1 MTLRSVYTSK
11 TTGQSTG
18 TQYDRRLPHTKM
30 ALDRSI
36 NRSQHHNYGLLD
48 FTLFDQHKP
57 LMFLG
62 ILPLLT

>member
-1 MTLRSVYTSK
+1 
-11 TTGQSTG
+11 
-18 TQYDRRLPHTKM
+18 M